1 MLFLDVPYSDKD
13 EAKQMYAKWNTEF
26 KKWTTT
32 NRKFYFRFKK
42 WVKYSTVATNFV
54 YLAKTERNCW
64 KCKKHTVVYAIA
76 IHGENLIDLE
86 DRSTNHGE
94 GTEDLIGLD
103 CVILPLSLGFPS
115 EIAKYLKEN
124 SKCKVMYSNST
135 KSNYYANV
143 CLHCNSLQGNN
154 FIFEEFDSPFSRNVS
169 NIEFLCFTLKYDV
182 PIDYIIGKE
191 MYSPTLRRFS
201 KSNVKDLNITI
212 NSIKFHQFTE

>member
-1 MLFLDVPYSDKD
+1 
-13 EAKQMYAKWNTEF
+13 
-26 KKWTTT
+26 
-32 NRKFYFRFKK
+32 
-42 WVKYSTVATNFV
+42 
-54 YLAKTERNCW
+54 
-64 KCKKHTVVYAIA
+64 
-76 IHGENLIDLE
+76 
-86 DRSTNHGE
+86 
-94 GTEDLIGLD
+94 
-103 CVILPLSLGFPS
+103 
-115 EIAKYLKEN
+115 
-124 SKCKVMYSNST
+124 MYSNST